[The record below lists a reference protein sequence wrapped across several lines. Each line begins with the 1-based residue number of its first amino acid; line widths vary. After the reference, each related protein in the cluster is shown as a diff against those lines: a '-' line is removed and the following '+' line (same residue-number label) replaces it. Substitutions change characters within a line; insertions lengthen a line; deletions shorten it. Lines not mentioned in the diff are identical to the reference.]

1 MFKTASNIFNS
12 VLRRLRGAKGESQ
25 ASSATKARDALFP
38 MRELAARNKEL
49 AAERKRL
56 KKEALYKI
64 AVPKPIIIAEPNEDS
79 DELEVGG
86 GILLSP
92 IINVSCICDNTKS
105 SIFEEAFLER
115 CKSQSLGDSQSYTPE
130 WFHCATRRST
140 TVGGS
145 YLPEEDFANRIADYG
160 KENDDNED
168 AMFSK
173 LITPSPRN
181 ACKSPGALRTPNLS
195 IGGAV
200 TPEAVRFHL
209 TENWSFAREESREH
223 SGNSNNLSLARARVM
238 SASWSR
244 GRNLSNWRGLSA
256 ARARG
261 ISSSIQSVVQREN
274 SLSVSMALVSFQY
287 ALMRRSTV
295 TPVMDDDA
303 FHAKLEE
310 FAAEHETLM
319 DEQWL
324 MFEKL
329 TPNVSCYSK
338 EL

>member
-12 VLRRLRGAKGESQ
+12 VLRRLRGAQEESQ
-25 ASSATKARDALFP
+25 KGSSVTKPRDALFP

-49 AAERKRL
+49 AAARKRL

-79 DELEVGG
+79 DGLEVGG
-86 GILLSP
+86 GTLLSP
-92 IINVSCICDNTKS
+92 VINVSCICDNTKS

-115 CKSQSLGDSQSYTPE
+115 CKSQSLSYTPE

-140 TVGGS
+140 TVGEG

-160 KENDDNED
+160 KENGDNED
-168 AMFSK
+168 ALFSK

-200 TPEAVRFHL
+200 TPEAVRWHL
-209 TENWSFAREESREH
+209 TENWSFAREENREH
-223 SGNSNNLSLARARVM
+223 SGNSNNLSLARARVT

-261 ISSSIQSVVQREN
+261 ISSSIQSVVHREN

-324 MFEKL
+324 MFKKL